1 MIQFEERAPGC
12 LSVIEPLMSAQG
24 LTPGNCWVCTF
35 LYFCLHKYS
44 VFVVKSIQI
53 LTCSAVK
60 QSLSSHKISSMTFK
74 PFSVMSLVYYIYS
87 MNNCSCS
94 KEIARVGLKHSSKLC
109 HDSVR
114 CTFII

>member
-1 MIQFEERAPGC
+1 MIQFEERVPGC

-60 QSLSSHKISSMTFK
+60 QSLSSHKNIQYD
-74 PFSVMSLVYYIYS
+74 L
-87 MNNCSCS
+87 
-94 KEIARVGLKHSSKLC
+94 
-109 HDSVR
+109 
-114 CTFII
+114 